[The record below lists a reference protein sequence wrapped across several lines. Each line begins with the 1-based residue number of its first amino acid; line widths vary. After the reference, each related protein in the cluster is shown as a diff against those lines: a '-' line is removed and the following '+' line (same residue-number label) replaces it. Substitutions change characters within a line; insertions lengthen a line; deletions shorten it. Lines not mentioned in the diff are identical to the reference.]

1 MPRSRLEAADV
12 LGIGRTKLFELQFL
26 GTLESVQIGHSRRVS
41 KDAVG
46 SFLAGLRAEQS
57 RSSAGVHRERSTMSI
72 ESRRRKRDGR
82 IVYDVRLRDPD
93 GREYSRTFPTKKAAE
108 AYEAKERVDRNRGA
122 WVDPRKADTPLG
134 ELAKAWLQSNPGKTE
149 SCATKDEGIVR
160 NHINPILGARPVG
173 SINRRDV
180 QSLVAG
186 WSHERGPERS
196 VASSTFCERSS
207 TTR

>member
-1 MPRSRLEAADV
+1 
-12 LGIGRTKLFELQFL
+12 
-26 GTLESVQIGHSRRVS
+26 
-41 KDAVG
+41 
-46 SFLAGLRAEQS
+46 
-57 RSSAGVHRERSTMSI
+57 MSI
-72 ESRRRKRDGR
+72 EPRRRKRDGR

-186 WSHERGPERS
+186 WSHERGQNGQSPIRRS
-196 VASSTFCERSS
+196 ASDLQLRGRQRCPWQIPVPRHQASETIRRPSEGAN
-207 TTR
+207 TNAVD